1 MLLTDLDFV
10 YGHSWAIGTNFV
22 ILCICLYFVSVF
34 CFWLNSSGIVSRIR
48 LFGLLTDG
56 IGACV
61 FGILGWKC
69 SSTFGLIV
77 CGRFICLGCLGSDC
91 CSGSSSFWSLDGS
104 LGFESSFCLR
114 LKLMLK
120 LDKLKASYCSELALS
135 ALRTML
141 SLLGRC
147 SESNRIVGLG
157 LEGCRLDA
165 LSNTLSSRCL
175 TRWSFLQILHPVPHN
190 LVTRCALLQASN
202 FCMN

>member
-10 YGHSWAIGTNFV
+10 YDHSWVIGTNFV
-22 ILCICLYFVSVF
+22 ILGIWLGFVSVF
-34 CFWLNSSGIVSRIR
+34 CFWINSNDIVSRIR
-48 LFGLLTDG
+48 LFELLRDG
-56 IGACV
+56 IGSCV
-61 FGILGWKC
+61 FGILVWKC
-69 SSTFGLIV
+69 SSIFGLIV
-77 CGRFICLGCLGSDC
+77 CGRFICPSCLGSDC
-91 CSGSSSFWSLDGS
+91 CSGSSRFLSLDGS

-175 TRWSFLQILHPVPHN
+175 TRWSSPQILHPVPHN
-190 LVTRCALLQASN
+190 LVTGCSLLQASN